1 MIVHLKIE
9 LKEDKENIDSIL
21 IAFLGKEIV
30 ISTTSA
36 RIGLTNNYA
45 KDSRDMLKVRVEE
58 YHPGSLLLHVND
70 VMCSRQDIACEDS

>member
-36 RIGLTNNYA
+36 RIGLTKNYA
-45 KDSRDMLKVRVEE
+45 KDSRDMIKVRVEE
-58 YHPGSLLLHVND
+58 CHPGSLLPHVND